1 MFEQTIQYKNL
12 QEHMDFVNP
21 KVATWYDKIAEY
33 KQEIQKAKDIIA
45 RFDETI
51 LEKASKVSL
60 KELSDEFRVYKNRD
74 HLSSLREQVI
84 HQKQWTDSTIEQLR
98 LNFDDFKHE
107 LHENLVKSLRKFSN
121 EMNMRFNSKG
131 SINEISKKEFE
142 DRLGLKTDKL
152 EFNNLK
158 KSKVGLEELQKYN
171 VILKSLHD
179 QMAHTLVI
187 LVEFIKS
194 TLSKPNDAENSIV
207 GKLNYLLRQA
217 ITVLKWTDN
226 NDFLD
231 IQQSIDKTVKSK
243 LIKRSRESSPLHLEL
258 PDLDFDESIKIRP
271 LNTTKN
277 SPMTFS
283 RQARAQS
290 SFDQYRDFNAHKDG
304 LPHKTSVILHPE
316 VTFKNQRMLFSQAT
330 NR

>member
-1 MFEQTIQYKNL
+1 
-12 QEHMDFVNP
+12 
-21 KVATWYDKIAEY
+21 
-33 KQEIQKAKDIIA
+33 
-45 RFDETI
+45 
-51 LEKASKVSL
+51 
-60 KELSDEFRVYKNRD
+60 
-74 HLSSLREQVI
+74 
-84 HQKQWTDSTIEQLR
+84 
-98 LNFDDFKHE
+98 
-107 LHENLVKSLRKFSN
+107 
-121 EMNMRFNSKG
+121 MNMRFNSKG